1 MESGVGRAMIAKLAK
16 DNPDKKIAWIAVS
29 EGSVKS
35 YNKFVEEYPDLINRI
50 EFENKVNTD
59 EIIDSIENNSYNSQ
73 KGVNNAEGSN
83 QGNIGRGSKTDTSRE
98 SSTSNSQIQADMEGK
113 VPRTGDESSLYR
125 GVSESVSTVNERG
138 KNTVDINKPIQ
149 NVAETDIKLT
159 TQENNLKQWVERPD
173 INEASIKTI
182 INHEA
187 YGDELA
193 EFNDVRIQKM
203 TPEEIEVGIIEGYTN
218 PAQVIISDDGG
229 IIIKVDATRSAEEVE
244 FNILHEIGH
253 LKQSPEVQNELNVLA
268 STQKTQ
274 ADFENYYNHPYEIEA
289 DEYAENLFK
298 KKKAYNEKNNK
309 TNDDSLE
316 NRSQTEGVNNNEGN
330 SSIRIRESEESRI
343 HSGRTDTTTDLSQNE

>member
-253 LKQSPEVQNELNVLA
+253 LKQPPEVQNELNVLA